1 MMLGTIVVVAKQ
13 PRPGRVK
20 TRLIGR
26 CTPTEAAAVAAASLR
41 DTLAALSDVA
51 SHDRV
56 LLFDGDATDWVP
68 EGWRVVP
75 QVAGGLDER
84 LAHGFDALDDAPALL
99 VGMDTPQLSAGDLDV
114 DLVNHDVCIG
124 LAFDG
129 GYWAIGFR
137 EPRRAAEVIRGVP
150 MSTSFTG
157 RAQLRRLNQA
167 GMSIQMLP
175 KLTDIDTASDA
186 EHVASTFPHTRFA
199 IAWRSIAGP
208 AAGTALG
215 AAVMP

>member
-1 MMLGTIVVVAKQ
+1 MMLGAIVVVAKQ

-26 CTPTEAAAVAAASLR
+26 CTPTEAAEVAAASLR
-41 DTLAALSDVA
+41 DTLATLSEVA

-56 LLFDGDATDWVP
+56 LLFDGDPAGWVP

-75 QVAGGLDER
+75 QAAGGLDER
-84 LAHGFDALDDAPALL
+84 LAQGFAALGDGPALL
-99 VGMDTPQLSAGDLDV
+99 VGMDTPQLSPSDLEV
-114 DLVNHDVCIG
+114 DLVNHDACIG

-137 EPRRAAEVIRGVP
+137 EPSRAAEVIRGVP

-157 RAQLRRLNQA
+157 RAQLRRLNAA
-167 GMSIQMLP
+167 GMRIVMLP

-186 EHVASTFPHTRFA
+186 EHVASTHPHTRFA
-199 IAWRSIAGP
+199 IAWRSIVGP
-208 AAGTALG
+208 AADTA
-215 AAVMP
+215 